1 MLSLRMLA
9 GQRAVGLPAAGT
21 SLELVDGVPKWND
34 IWRVR
39 GHLKTVL
46 AGTPWTHR
54 ADGLPGVSPSL
65 TARPPDLLGAID
77 RFR

>member
-1 MLSLRMLA
+1 M
-9 GQRAVGLPAAGT
+9 
-21 SLELVDGVPKWND
+21 ELIDGVTKWND

-46 AGTPWTHR
+46 ASTNLTHR
-54 ADGLPGVSPSL
+54 DDGLPGASPSL
-65 TARPPDLLGAID
+65 TARPSDLLAAID